1 MRRREFIITL
11 VGGAASTWPF
21 AASAQAP
28 LRRPLIG
35 FLAAGSKPETEQYY
49 SGFLQG
55 MHEFGYVDD
64 RDYAVEVRYA
74 DGDSNRLLELA
85 QELLH
90 REPDA
95 IVADSTPG
103 TLAAKHATASVPIVG
118 INMTNPVGLGL
129 VESEARPGTNVTGTL
144 IRVQGLA
151 GKLLEIALDLVPG
164 VNKIGARV
172 NPGNPSNA
180 VQRREAESAAAK
192 LGVSF
197 APIEVRTADELGPA
211 FQTFVRD
218 GANTVIVF
226 TDALLI
232 NARRQIAAYALASRL
247 PSIYSRRDFVEDGGL
262 LSYGISQRETHH
274 RAAYYVAR
282 ILKGAKPADLPIEFS
297 MSSNSLSTSR
307 PLRRLALPSRQ
318 RCSRQPTR

>member
-1 MRRREFIITL
+1 MRRREFITL

-64 RDYAVEVRYA
+64 RAYAVEVRYA

-90 REPDA
+90 REPDV

-151 GKLLEIALDLVPG
+151 GKLLEIGLDLVPG
-164 VNKIGARV
+164 VNKIGALV

-197 APIEVRTADELGPA
+197 APIEVRTVNELGPA
-211 FQTFVRD
+211 FQTFARD
-218 GANTVIVF
+218 GANTSAVLSLRHFRLARWCVLYPLAGGADDSGAAHLDRLGPPAGRVAGSF
-226 TDALLI
+226 SRNRRVLFSEVAALF
-232 NARRQIAAYALASRL
+232 LASPR
-247 PSIYSRRDFVEDGGL
+247 SFSR
-262 LSYGISQRETHH
+262 
-274 RAAYYVAR
+274 
-282 ILKGAKPADLPIEFS
+282 
-297 MSSNSLSTSR
+297 N
-307 PLRRLALPSRQ
+307 RRVLFRQ
-318 RCSRQPTR
+318 

>member
-1 MRRREFIITL
+1 MRRREFITL

-64 RDYAVEVRYA
+64 RAYAVEVRYA

-90 REPDA
+90 REPDV

-129 VESEARPGTNVTGTL
+129 VESEARIEPATSTPCRLYIQLFVQSTGWQRRPRPT
-144 IRVQGLA
+144 VQSAPAAAA
-151 GKLLEIALDLVPG
+151 GAPSW
-164 VNKIGARV
+164 
-172 NPGNPSNA
+172 SNA
-180 VQRREAESAAAK
+180 PSPQ
-192 LGVSF
+192 
-197 APIEVRTADELGPA
+197 
-211 FQTFVRD
+211 
-218 GANTVIVF
+218 
-226 TDALLI
+226 
-232 NARRQIAAYALASRL
+232 ARHVHS
-247 PSIYSRRDFVEDGGL
+247 PSE
-262 LSYGISQRETHH
+262 
-274 RAAYYVAR
+274 
-282 ILKGAKPADLPIEFS
+282 
-297 MSSNSLSTSR
+297 
-307 PLRRLALPSRQ
+307 
-318 RCSRQPTR
+318 